1 MKYVIGIQE
10 LLSRKVIINAENYV
24 EALHKAEELYTN
36 GIIVIGDRDYSDVVF
51 NFCGNATN
59 ADIKNYEEEY

>member
-1 MKYVIGIQE
+1 MKYVIEIQE
-10 LLSRKVIINAENYV
+10 LLSRKVVINAENYV

-51 NFCGNATN
+51 NFCGDAT
-59 ADIKNYEEEY
+59 AVDIENYREEY